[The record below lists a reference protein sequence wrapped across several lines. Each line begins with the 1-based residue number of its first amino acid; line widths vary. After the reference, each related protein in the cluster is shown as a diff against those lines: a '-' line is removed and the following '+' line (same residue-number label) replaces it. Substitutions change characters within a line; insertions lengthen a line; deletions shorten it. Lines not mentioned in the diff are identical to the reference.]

1 MAKKKKS
8 AKPLA
13 PRPHH
18 ARTPDVAATRRPT
31 VADTFDRTHD
41 AAPAPLRAGLGGT
54 RALDLAAPTGGGM
67 LDAVLEVVGAESLT
81 LREALTLWQRE
92 QDRLMNR
99 AWRRPGGLTRP
110 AGL

>member
-8 AKPLA
+8 TRPPA

-18 ARTPDVAATRRPT
+18 ARTPDVAATMRPT

-41 AAPAPLRAGLGGT
+41 AAPAPLRAGLGGSP
-54 RALDLAAPTGGGM
+54 ALDLAAPTGGGM

-81 LREALTLWQRE
+81 LRGGA
-92 QDRLMNR
+92 D
-99 AWRRPGGLTRP
+99 AARRR
-110 AGL
+110 